1 MNTENRIIGLD
12 IIRIIAMIIVTS
24 IHFEL
29 HLDIARPY
37 DTMPFYNRAFV
48 SWLQSMF
55 PLFVNLFVMLSGFL
69 LCDKTFRIQR
79 ISKLWCMVYVS
90 STIVSLL
97 TIAFIPSCVSPSTL
111 LHGVFPILSN
121 NYWYFYTYFLLLL
134 FMPLLN
140 AIARN
145 AVWLKNVAIMGGVII
160 ALTNINPF
168 KDADGVLGDC
178 SLMWFAYMY
187 LVGAYVKNYDVHG
200 KRKWWAVVL
209 AISMILQFVFAY
221 QQVKLP
227 HNIILDARTALL
239 PILSSVAMFL
249 LLKDFKTAEKT
260 SCRILKQ
267 MGEASVYVY
276 IIQENAFLRSIF
288 WEAIAANNC
297 LQSPILIVRWLLAVV
312 VLFIAA
318 VILEKIVSYIYT
330 KWLIK
335 LDNRLASF
343 LESCFQIK

>member
-1 MNTENRIIGLD
+1 
-12 IIRIIAMIIVTS
+12 
-24 IHFEL
+24 
-29 HLDIARPY
+29 
-37 DTMPFYNRAFV
+37 
-48 SWLQSMF
+48 
-55 PLFVNLFVMLSGFL
+55 
-69 LCDKTFRIQR
+69 
-79 ISKLWCMVYVS
+79 MVYGICVKCDCKFAYY
-90 STIVSLL
+90 SLYSFLCL
-97 TIAFIPSCVSPSTL
+97 TIYIVAWSISYTVKQLLVFLYLLPSLAVYAFAECYCQKCCLVEKRC
-111 LHGVFPILSN
+111 
-121 NYWYFYTYFLLLL
+121 YY
-134 FMPLLN
+134 
-140 AIARN
+140 
-145 AVWLKNVAIMGGVII
+145 GGVII

-187 LVGAYVKNYDVHG
+187 LVGAYVKKYDVYG
-200 KRKWWAVVL
+200 KRKWWAIVF

-227 HNIILDARTALL
+227 HNIILDARTALF